1 MSSHTPAHGSD
12 TGAGFTGLIVGGLF
26 VGIILYSV
34 VLLTNRHF
42 AGEKGEKGTPAAETS
57 K

>member
-12 TGAGFTGLIVGGLF
+12 KGAGFTGLIVGALF
-26 VGIILYSV
+26 VGLILYSV

-42 AGEKGEKGTPAAETS
+42 AGEKGEKGTTAAEST

>member
-1 MSSHTPAHGSD
+1 MSSHTPTHRSD
-12 TGAGFTGLIVGGLF
+12 TGAGFTGLLVGGLF
-26 VGIILYSV
+26 VGLILYSV